1 MAKKR
6 KEIKGVSYIATR
18 ILQKYQP
25 SYFPTKK
32 IALVKAREV
41 LDRLKADKQQ
51 VTVKSVLSI
60 TRKKAGERKKKD
72 NAPQLSSDLSQPSD
86 YFELVDYPNRIAV
99 SSNRIY
105 FRSKISKSSLPMLRG
120 GEEVENE
127 YELYFSQIVNYFNRM
142 AALIT
147 DPEKKYKSGYEDWLI
162 KCTEPKLEGKIYVS
176 EIISCDLEGN
186 EFLYG
191 FDADKGDI
199 LSSDVVK
206 KSKEHSTP
214 KKPEQKPETTAATD
228 IDKEIEL
235 VKQKRELLKE
245 QEESLQKKMEMIR
258 ELKSFGFSNEEIASM
273 MTPK

>member
-6 KEIKGVSYIATR
+6 KETKGVSYIAVR

-41 LDRLKADKQQ
+41 LNTLKAEKRQ
-51 VTVKSVLSI
+51 VTVRSVLSI
-60 TRKKAGERKKKD
+60 TRKKTGQKKKKD
-72 NAPQLSSDLSQPSD
+72 SAPELSSDLYQPSD

-142 AALIT
+142 ASMIT
-147 DPEKKYKSGYEDWLI
+147 DPERKYKSGYEDWLI
-162 KCTEPKLEGKIYVS
+162 RCTEPKLEGKIYVS
-176 EIISCDLEGN
+176 EIISCDIEGN

-199 LSSDVVK
+199 LSSDVIK
-206 KSKEHSTP
+206 KSKEQSTP
-214 KKPEQKPETTAATD
+214 KTQEQPSPSGSES

-235 VKQKRELLKE
+235 VKQKRELLRE
-245 QEESLQKKMEMIR
+245 QEESLKKKMEMIR